1 MLSDNLSTARLPLE
15 RLSFVDD
22 LDRNKFRLHSR
33 RTMVA
38 LSHVIE
44 EHAAAGGPET
54 VLIAAF
60 QRLSL
65 FAKEAP
71 RYRRLAPQL
80 SHVYVLGVPDLPVE
94 QQPNVTF
101 VPLDCDWPL
110 VQEWSVIAS
119 GPRLSVGLF
128 ARDVEGFRPEIRSR
142 SFEGWF
148 STDVAV
154 VDAAVARLRGALAL
168 PPSSFVRD
176 SRATFRNTLAVKR
189 ALAERL

>member
-1 MLSDNLSTARLPLE
+1 MLTSQLSTARLPLE
-15 RLSFVDD
+15 RLSFVDA

-54 VLIAAF
+54 ILIAAF

-71 RYRRLAPQL
+71 RYRIFAPQF
-80 SHVYVLGVPDLPVE
+80 SQVYVLGVPDVPAVE
-94 QQPNVTF
+94 EPNLTF
-101 VPLDCDWPL
+101 VPLDSVWPL

-119 GPRLSVGLF
+119 GPRVSVGLF
-128 ARDVEGFRPEIRSR
+128 ARDVEGFRPQIRSR
-142 SFEGWF
+142 SFEGYF
-148 STDVAV
+148 STDVAI
-154 VDAAVARLRGALAL
+154 VDAAVARLRGALVL
-168 PPSSFVRD
+168 PPSSFERD
-176 SRATFRNTLAVKR
+176 SRATFQNALAVKR